1 MQPLLPFI
9 TELEILPAL
18 SENSALFVVL
28 RGQRISRRALSCTFQ
43 QMFGEDLG
51 SVKHT

>member
-28 RGQRISRRALSCTFQ
+28 CGQRISRRALFWTFQ
-43 QMFGEDLG
+43 QRFDEDLG
-51 SVKHT
+51 SVEHT